1 MTLWNS
7 ATGQCYGVALCH
19 QHGDWDGQQCGLGHR
34 HGDGDGHQDDNG
46 HCHAGLCGGQRH
58 PVAAG
63 SGAADA
69 HQYTATLQTPLPSPP
84 LSFSSPSP
92 LLFFFLSSSFFP
104 LFPLLFLSSFSSL
117 VLSLLS
123 VSVSLCCPDA
133 RVAFPLSP
141 CSAQMPLF
149 HCISLRISHPTA
161 PPTATIPGALPSP
174 QPLPHLPRGSLRAHR
189 SSRQTSSP
197 PAAPGGPLS
206 CVAMATARPRSRHG
220 VKPSAW

>member
-1 MTLWNS
+1 MASSVVLVTGMGMGMATRMTTAIATQGCAGGS
-7 ATGQCYGVALCH
+7 ATPWPQGQALRTH
-19 QHGDWDGQQCGLGHR
+19 TNTRR
-34 HGDGDGHQDDNG
+34 H
-46 HCHAGLCGGQRH
+46 CR
-58 PVAAG
+58 
-63 SGAADA
+63 
-69 HQYTATLQTPLPSPP
+69 LPSPP

-161 PPTATIPGALPSP
+161 PPTGTIPGALPSP

>member
-1 MTLWNS
+1 MASSVVLVTGMGMGMATRMTTAIATQGCAGGS
-7 ATGQCYGVALCH
+7 ATPWPQGQALRTH
-19 QHGDWDGQQCGLGHR
+19 TNTRR
-34 HGDGDGHQDDNG
+34 H
-46 HCHAGLCGGQRH
+46 CR
-58 PVAAG
+58 
-63 SGAADA
+63 
-69 HQYTATLQTPLPSPP
+69 LPSPP
-84 LSFSSPSP
+84 LPSPSP